1 MKITIGISS
10 CLLGNEVRHDGG
22 HKRNLYVMNTLA
34 EYFSFRPYCPEMAIG
49 LGVPRPTIRLTRH
62 DGAIRLTGSSDTGLD
77 LTDDMNSWSS
87 GAVSG
92 MDEVSGFILKKD
104 SASCGM
110 ERVRVYDSKGAP
122 SRDGVGLF
130 AAALMQAMPWLPVE
144 EEGRLN
150 DPSLRE
156 NFIERVFTYY
166 RWRQMMSSGLTIP
179 TLMDFHQ
186 RHKFILLAHDEEEY
200 RRLGRLV
207 AGVTRE
213 SLGETAREYL
223 LRMMALLKSRTS
235 RKRNT
240 NVLMHV
246 MGYLKNRIEGDDK
259 QELLEVLDSYR
270 LGKVPLI
277 VPITLMRHHL
287 RRFPDDYIDKQ
298 YFMAP
303 YPEELM
309 LRNMI

>member
-62 DGAIRLTGSSDTGLD
+62 DGSIRLTGSSDTDLD

-87 GAVSG
+87 EATSG
-92 MDEVSGFILKKD
+92 MNDLSGFILKKD
-104 SASCGM
+104 SPSCGM
-110 ERVRVYDSKGAP
+110 ERVRVYDTKGAP

-166 RWRQMMSSGLTIP
+166 RWRQMMASGLTIP
-179 TLMDFHQ
+179 ALMDFHQ

-207 AGVTRE
+207 AGVARE

-223 LRMMALLKSRTS
+223 LRMMASLKSRTS

-287 RRFPDDYIDKQ
+287 RRFPDEYIDKQ
-298 YFMAP
+298 YYMAP

>member
-1 MKITIGISS
+1 MVAVSTFSTAPGEERTMKITIGISS

-49 LGVPRPTIRLTRH
+49 LGAPRPTIRLTRH

-87 GAVSG
+87 DAVSG
-92 MDEVSGFILKKD
+92 MNDISGFILKKD
-104 SASCGM
+104 SPSCGM

-166 RWRQMMSSGLTIP
+166 RWRQMKASGLTIP

-213 SLGETAREYL
+213 SLGETAGEYL

-246 MGYLKNRIEGDDK
+246 MG
-259 QELLEVLDSYR
+259 
-270 LGKVPLI
+270 
-277 VPITLMRHHL
+277 
-287 RRFPDDYIDKQ
+287 
-298 YFMAP
+298 
-303 YPEELM
+303 
-309 LRNMI
+309 

>member
-62 DGAIRLTGSSDTGLD
+62 VGAIRLTGSSDTGLD

-87 GAVSG
+87 DAVSG
-92 MDEVSGFILKKD
+92 LNDVSGFILKKD
-104 SASCGM
+104 SPSCGM

-246 MGYLKNRIEGDDK
+246 MGYLKNRIDGDDK

-287 RRFPDDYIDKQ
+287 RRFPDEYIDKQ
-298 YFMAP
+298 YYMAP